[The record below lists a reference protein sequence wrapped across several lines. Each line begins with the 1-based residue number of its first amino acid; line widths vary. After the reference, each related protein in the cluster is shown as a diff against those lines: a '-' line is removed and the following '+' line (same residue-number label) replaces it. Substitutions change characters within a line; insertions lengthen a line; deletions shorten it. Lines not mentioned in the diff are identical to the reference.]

1 MQGYLKKTSELV
13 DMYKFSL
20 NVNQNIFKMFWML
33 LLAVLQGK
41 ICLCSYSHRREMNFG
56 PKVLRRYMLAYNFLP
71 AIHNKGKTDVMS
83 GMQMEAK
90 IFKQFVTYK

>member
-1 MQGYLKKTSELV
+1 MNQTNVAFHEHNFCLTCSARISNEEYSELV

-20 NVNQNIFKMFWML
+20 NVNQDILKMFWTP

-41 ICLCSYSHRREMNFG
+41 IYLCSYSHGREINFG

-71 AIHNKGKTDVMS
+71 AIHMKGGD
-83 GMQMEAK
+83 
-90 IFKQFVTYK
+90 